1 MKLLNHAK
9 AGTLESGDVF
19 ITVTPGEELLIHLDS
34 PVKEQ
39 FGDAI
44 MDLVQKVLEE
54 QEVTSGTIELSDQ
67 GALDCTIRARLITA
81 LERASKGD
89 VS

>member
-1 MKLLNHAK
+1 
-9 AGTLESGDVF
+9 
-19 ITVTPGEELLIHLDS
+19 
-34 PVKEQ
+34 
-39 FGDAI
+39 
-44 MDLVQKVLEE
+44 MDLVRKVLEE

-67 GALDCTIRARLITA
+67 GALDCTIRARLMTA